1 MLSSPVSELDF
12 GTFSHLEQAGPCCIT
27 LSALGLS
34 APGCGSLEQS
44 GRLLDFKR
52 GYWEQGGM
60 GKKKMAA
67 RMTDRHKTALMLT
80 QQLLQ
85 H

>member
-1 MLSSPVSELDF
+1 MALFGKPRAFVLSSPVSELDF

-44 GRLLDFKR
+44 GRLLGFKR
-52 GYWEQGGM
+52 GVLGARRDGQ
-60 GKKKMAA
+60 KKK
-67 RMTDRHKTALMLT
+67 DGSWND
-80 QQLLQ
+80 
-85 H
+85 